1 LAKERLIEALN
12 DLVAVEIA
20 AVTEYQQHAYL
31 IDDPKMIDL
40 LEDFSMDEM
49 AHIEYFSREV
59 ARLGGI
65 PTVIPKQIK
74 HAGKTSEELLERD
87 VHVEADAIK
96 RLTEYIKVAEEEGEP
111 KIKKLL
117 EDIRADEIVHH
128 DMLKAQLTPPKE
140 FWGKMKNSMDIG
152 SGLIMTGLFWL
163 YLWVFQW
170 YVFFLFDARWAHNF
184 AYPLILLTIGVAY
197 KGKKT
202 STDLLASI
210 SAFIIIPTE
219 TGLISGTHSTYI
231 VGIILLIILLLL
243 VTERG
248 KKQELLFFQHRSR
261 RWLKKHM
268 LTFAFL
274 FLLHMPF
281 IYWFTRVL
289 FGEPAELNMP
299 PEPPWERAHWGTA
312 SYNILVIPFALIG
325 MAERFRGTLR
335 RRISMSKLGYWWS
348 LLIII
353 VGLIMIGVASG
364 DWFRYSALLVIA
376 VIILILSIVAY
387 KK

>member
-1 LAKERLIEALN
+1 LVKERLIEALN

-74 HAGKTSEELLERD
+74 HAGKTSEELLQRD
-87 VHVEADAIK
+87 VQVEADAIK
-96 RLTEYIKVAEEEGEP
+96 RLTEYMKLAEEEGEP

-117 EDIRADEIVHH
+117 EDVRADEIVHH
-128 DMLKAQLTPPKE
+128 DMLEAQLNPPKD

-152 SGLIMTGLFWL
+152 SGLILTGLFWL

-197 KGKKT
+197 KGRKM

-210 SAFIIIPTE
+210 SAFMIIPTE
-219 TGLISGTHSTYI
+219 TGLISGTLSTYI

-248 KKQELLFFQHRSR
+248 RKRELLFFQHRSR
-261 RWLKKHM
+261 RWLKKHL

-299 PEPPWERAHWGTA
+299 PESPWESANWGTA
-312 SYNILVIPFALIG
+312 SYNILVIPFGLIG
-325 MAERFRGTLR
+325 MAERFRGNLR

-348 LLIII
+348 ILIII
-353 VGLIMIGVASG
+353 IGLIMIGVGSG
-364 DWFRYSALLVIA
+364 DWFRYSGPLTIA
-376 VIILILSIVAY
+376 VIILIFSIVAY

>member
-1 LAKERLIEALN
+1 MAKERLIEALN

-49 AHIEYFSREV
+49 AHLEYCSREV

-74 HAGKTSEELLERD
+74 HAGKTSKELLERD

-96 RLTEYIKVAEEEGEP
+96 HLTEYMKIAEEEGEP
-111 KIKKLL
+111 KIKNLF

-128 DMLKAQLTPPKE
+128 DMLEAQLNPPKD
-140 FWGKMKNSMDIG
+140 FWDKMKNSMDIG
-152 SGLIMTGLFWL
+152 SGLILTGLFWL
-163 YLWVFQW
+163 YFWVFQW

-197 KGKKT
+197 KGKKM

-210 SAFIIIPTE
+210 SAFMIIPTE

-231 VGIILLIILLLL
+231 VSIILLIILVLL

-261 RWLKKHM
+261 RWLKKHL

-281 IYWFTRVL
+281 LYWVTRVL

-335 RRISMSKLGYWWS
+335 RRISISKIGYWWS

-353 VGLIMIGVASG
+353 SGIIVIGAASG
-364 DWFRYSALLVIA
+364 DWLRYSAPLVIA
-376 VIILILSIVAY
+376 VIILILSILAH

>member
-49 AHIEYFSREV
+49 SHIEYFSREV

-65 PTVIPKQIK
+65 PTVLPKEIK
-74 HAGKTSEELLERD
+74 HAGKTPEELLQRD
-87 VHVEADAIK
+87 VHVESDAIK
-96 RLTEYIKVAEEEGEP
+96 RLTEYMKLAEEEGEP

-117 EDIRADEIVHH
+117 EDIRADEMVHH
-128 DMLKAQLTPPKE
+128 DMLEAQLTPTKN
-140 FWGKMKNSMDIG
+140 FWGKMKKSMDIG
-152 SGLIMTGLFWL
+152 SGLILTGLFWL
-163 YLWVFQW
+163 YFWVFQW
-170 YVFFLFDARWAHNF
+170 YVFFLFDPRWAHNF
-184 AYPLILLTIGVAY
+184 AYPLILITIGIAY
-197 KGKKT
+197 KGKKM

-210 SAFIIIPTE
+210 SAFMIIPTE
-219 TGLISGTHSTYI
+219 TGLISGTNSTYI
-231 VGIILLIILLLL
+231 VGIILVIILLLL
-243 VTERG
+243 LTERG
-248 KKQELLFFQHRSR
+248 RKREILFFKHRSR
-261 RWLKKHM
+261 RWLKKHL

-281 IYWFTRVL
+281 IYWFTRVF

-299 PEPPWERAHWGTA
+299 PEAPWEMANWGTA
-312 SYNILVIPFALIG
+312 SYNILVIPFAIIG

-335 RRISMSKLGYWWS
+335 RRTSISKLGYWWS

-353 VGLIMIGVASG
+353 AGIIVIGISSG
-364 DWFRYSALLVIA
+364 DWLRYSTPLVIA
-376 VIILILSIVAY
+376 VIVLIVSIVAY